1 MTQVRLECR
10 PMSAS
15 DLGWVV
21 SVEAALHPSPW
32 SRGNFDDAM
41 SAGYA
46 CWTFREHGSPV
57 AYAILMSVL
66 DEAHLLNLTVAA
78 DHQGRGMGAA
88 VLSFLL
94 DEARRHGAAQCFL
107 EVRESNHVARSL
119 YRSRGFEAI
128 GRRKG
133 YYPGRPAREDAIVM
147 RYRL

>member
-1 MTQVRLECR
+1 MTQIRLECR
-10 PMSAS
+10 PMLAT
-15 DLGWVV
+15 DLDWVV
-21 SVEAALHPSPW
+21 AVERELHASPW
-32 SRGNFDDAM
+32 SRGNFGDAM

-46 CWTFREHGSPV
+46 CWTFWENGSRV

-78 DHQGRGMGAA
+78 AHQGRGMGAA

-107 EVRESNHVARSL
+107 EVRESNRVALSL
-119 YRSRGFEAI
+119 YRARGFEAI

-133 YYPGRPAREDAIVM
+133 YYPGRQAREDAIVM
-147 RYRL
+147 RYGL